1 MKRRIMNQMEAVAIQ
16 LAYKS
21 VGKSVP
27 WYMYKVQKPKSLEGM
42 LKEMHKESLEDKS
55 LKFF

>member
-1 MKRRIMNQMEAVAIQ
+1 MKRRIMNQMETVAIQ

-27 WYMYKVQKPKSLEGM
+27 WYMHKVQKPEGLEKMLEEMRKDSFENKSFETI
-42 LKEMHKESLEDKS
+42 
-55 LKFF
+55 